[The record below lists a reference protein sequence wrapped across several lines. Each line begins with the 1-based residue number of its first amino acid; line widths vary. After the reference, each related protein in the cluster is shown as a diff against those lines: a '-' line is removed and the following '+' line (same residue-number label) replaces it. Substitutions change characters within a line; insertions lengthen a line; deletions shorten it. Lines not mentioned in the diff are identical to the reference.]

1 MIEKLDNS
9 NFILYCAKY
18 YDSANLHNTEEFYE
32 DLRRIKYIKK
42 LITRYIENK
51 ELKERLIL
59 NHIIVL
65 NNVFGPIHL
74 SKILFLKM
82 ENQMKYIKPFL
93 VFLNIMPEK
102 IYNVGRE
109 NRIIHTDDIPMDQNI
124 IDKLRKI

>member
-1 MIEKLDNS
+1 
-9 NFILYCAKY
+9 
-18 YDSANLHNTEEFYE
+18 
-32 DLRRIKYIKK
+32 
-42 LITRYIENK
+42 
-51 ELKERLIL
+51 
-59 NHIIVL
+59 
-65 NNVFGPIHL
+65 
-74 SKILFLKM
+74 LKM